1 MAQQTT
7 TRIQF
12 ESDFLIT
19 AMVKPLQPND
29 AILVA
34 CDVLGKI
41 PGDYAHLD
49 NGRKK
54 MTAGNLLRGAA
65 RHDAQIVEKVRTA
78 LRNVVGSQA
87 DIEVETAATSPAK
100 TIEWPKSKR
109 FQFAAEQADG
119 SFTFSYTRKSDTDVQ
134 RPE

>member
-12 ESDFLIT
+12 ESDFLVT
-19 AMVKPLQPND
+19 AMVKPLGPDD

-34 CDVLGKI
+34 CDVLGKT

-65 RHDAQIVEKVRTA
+65 RHDEKIVEKVREA
-78 LRNVVGSQA
+78 LKNVVGS
-87 DIEVETAATSPAK
+87 
-100 TIEWPKSKR
+100 
-109 FQFAAEQADG
+109 
-119 SFTFSYTRKSDTDVQ
+119 
-134 RPE
+134 